1 MTISKREWQDE
12 QNRVEYVIEKI
23 RKKVDVLQQQ
33 TSGKKSDLIEIR
45 KNFWEDVTV
54 NLEDAVE
61 AAETAASLK
70 QQAEVLSER
79 ERSYQHAYRQLDTLN
94 RLQKSPYFGRI
105 DFVEEGEETAD
116 QIYLGIASFFD
127 QEKEEFLIYDWRA
140 PISSLYYD
148 YPPGPAK
155 YQTPSGWIEGKIDL
169 KRQYVIRNGQLEGM
183 FDTGVTIGDEL
194 LQNVLGKQADIQMKS
209 IVATIQKEQ
218 NRIIRNERSKL
229 LIVWGA
235 AGSGKTSVALQRVAY
250 LLYRY
255 RESLRAENI
264 LLFSPN
270 YLFKRYVA
278 TVLPEL
284 GEENMQQKTFPEFL
298 EHQLS
303 KMFSLEDPFTQ
314 MEYVLASEDSRSYQ
328 ERIAG
333 IRYKATI
340 HFMEVIER
348 YLDFLLDRG
357 MIFKE
362 IRFRDRVLISADQM
376 KEQFYALDSISS
388 LPNRIKWLKGWL
400 HQQLDEQMGME
411 LEQDWVEDEIELLD
425 EEVYSRMDRKLRRQK
440 QLTQNTFNDFER
452 QKEML
457 ARWVVEQNFKP
468 LRKQVNQLDFLDIP
482 AVYQQL
488 FVNPDFILNF
498 TSVDQ
503 LPDQWEGICKQTLEK
518 WERSELGY
526 EDATPFLYLKERII
540 GFQTDSSIRHVFID
554 EAQDYSPFQF
564 AYIQKRFPRSRM
576 TVLGDLN
583 QAIYAHANEGNIVP
597 LLKRLFQPE
606 ETEEIFLHRSYRSTK
621 QITEFAKGMIM
632 GGNKIEA
639 FQREGKKPRI
649 TPVAD
654 YSDLAS
660 KLIACLHRFQE
671 EGYQTIAIICKTAKE
686 SLAAYQLLSEQI
698 PLTLISKDTASYGTG
713 ILVIPSY
720 LAKGVEFDA
729 VIIFNASQKQ
739 YGRES
744 ERKLFYT
751 ACTRAM
757 HQLEIFFMGERSKF
771 LNDAFPDSY
780 ILAEKD

>member
-1 MTISKREWQDE
+1 MTITKQEWQAE
-12 QNRVEYVIEKI
+12 KSRVAYVTKKI
-23 RKKVDVLQQQ
+23 RKKVAALKQQ

-54 NLEDAVE
+54 NFDDAVE

-79 ERSYQHAYRQLDTLN
+79 ERSYQHAYRQMDTLK

-105 DFVEEGEETAD
+105 DFIEKGENEAER
-116 QIYLGIASFFD
+116 IYLGISSFFD

-194 LQNVLGKQADIQMKS
+194 LQSVLGKQADVQMKNN
-209 IVATIQKEQ
+209 VATIQKEQ
-218 NRIIRNERSKL
+218 NGIIRNERSKL

-255 RESLRAENI
+255 REKLRAENI

-284 GEENMQQKTFPEFL
+284 GEENMQQKTFQEFL
-298 EHQLS
+298 EHQLGN
-303 KMFSLEDPFTQ
+303 MFDLEDPFTQ
-314 MEYVLASEDSRSYQ
+314 MEYVLASEDSPADQ
-328 ERIAG
+328 VRIAG
-333 IRYKATI
+333 IRYKATME
-340 HFMEVIER
+340 FMEVIER
-348 YLDFLLDRG
+348 YLDFLLEKG

-362 IRFRDRVLISADQM
+362 IRFRDRVLISTEQM
-376 KEQFYALDSISS
+376 EEQFYALDSSWS
-388 LPNRIKWLKGWL
+388 LANRIKWMVAWL
-400 HQQLDEQMGME
+400 HKQLAEQMKWE
-411 LEQDWVEDEIELLD
+411 QEQDWVEEEIQLLD
-425 EEVYSRMDRKLRRQK
+425 EEVYVQIERKLRRQK
-440 QLTQNTFNDFER
+440 PTSKSLFNDFER
-452 QKEML
+452 RQKML
-457 ARWVVEQNFKP
+457 AKWVVKKRFKS
-468 LRKQVNQLDFLDIP
+468 LRKQINQLGFIDFP
-482 AVYQQL
+482 AIYQQL
-488 FVNPDFILNF
+488 FADPNFILQF
-498 TSVDQ
+498 TSADR
-503 LPDQWEGICKQTLEK
+503 LPDHWGKICEQTVER
-518 WERSELGY
+518 WQRSEVGT

-540 GFQTDSSIRHVFID
+540 GFQTDPSIRHVFID

-564 AYIQKRFPRSRM
+564 AYIRKRFPRSRI

-583 QAIYAHANEGNIVP
+583 QAIYAHANEKAIVT
-597 LLKRLFQPE
+597 LLKRLFHPE
-606 ETEEIFLHRSYRSTK
+606 EIEEVFLYRSYRSTK
-621 QITEFAKGMIM
+621 QITEFAKGLIA
-632 GGNKIEA
+632 GGNKIES
-639 FQREGKKPRI
+639 FQREGQKPRV

-654 YSDLAS
+654 YAALSS
-660 KLIACLHRFQE
+660 KMMARLQAWQE
-671 EGYQTIAIICKTAKE
+671 EGYQTIAIICKTAQE
-686 SLAAYQLLSEQI
+686 SLDAYQLLKEQI
-698 PLTLISKDTASYGTG
+698 PLTLITKETASYGTG

-729 VIIFNASQKQ
+729 VIIFNASQAQ

-757 HQLEIFFMGERSKF
+757 HQLEIFYMGERSRF
-771 LNDAFPDSY
+771 LDDADPDSY
-780 ILAEKD
+780 ILEKKD